1 MDEESIKKENYP
13 KSVKSEMRVEIKDE
27 PGPLWEGEVRF
38 KTQEKS
44 KEIKASVKI
53 FHKDDTKNGSR
64 IFDWTCRGN
73 EIVFF

>member
-44 KEIKASVKI
+44 KEIKFYYHGAASQKACI
-53 FHKDDTKNGSR
+53 HFLSHLCGKS
-64 IFDWTCRGN
+64 
-73 EIVFF
+73 